1 MLKFPKTN
9 GSTVIA
15 ALLLLFFVPQS
26 VMATGG
32 GEPEVSI
39 NKWGAVALVAAACL
53 AYRLTKK

>member
-1 MLKFPKTN
+1 MLKFSKTN

-39 NKWGAVALVAAACL
+39 NKWSAIALVAAACL